1 MLDNTLIHTSSTMQD
16 QKAIMGGIQVGK
28 DVTENNSTTY
38 DPGKKEGLI
47 IRDFWKKG
55 TNSIHDMHVGNT
67 DA

>member
-1 MLDNTLIHTSSTMQD
+1 MQD
-16 QKAIMGGIQVGK
+16 QKAFMGGIQVGK